1 MNEELQSR
9 INELAKKKKTEG
21 LSKDEQAEQARLY
34 RMYIDGLKDQLKTS
48 LDQAGIKPKG

>member
-1 MNEELQSR
+1 MDEELQSR
-9 INELAKKKKTEG
+9 INELAKKKKIEG